1 MAEPL
6 ADVLIAGASVRALAE
21 SAAVAGYRV
30 VALDGY
36 GDLDLCVRVP
46 ALSLRRE
53 LGVAYSAARA
63 ARAAADI
70 TAPTVAYA
78 SGFENHPTALAALAR
93 GRTLWG
99 NAAAVV
105 RQVRRPAALAEALGA
120 RGFVVPDVR
129 TARVAGA
136 ASGGREWLV
145 KPLRSGGGHGIRGWR
160 PGGRIPRGMYLQER
174 IDGEPGSIVFV
185 ADGRRAVPLG
195 MSRQLVGDP
204 AFGGTGFR
212 YSGSL
217 LSGAA
222 PVFEREA
229 EIASAA
235 ARLATAVTEA
245 FGLVG
250 LNGIDFI
257 ARDGVPWPIEVNPR
271 YTASMELVE
280 RAHGVSVF
288 ALHARACAG
297 ELPGF
302 GSLLSRRLAAVWGKA
317 IVYATGNVT
326 MREIRRWWRDDRV
339 RDVPHPGERIGRGRP
354 ICTVLASARSPAECR
369 QALAAHAAEIY
380 AAATIADRS
389 VA

>member
-1 MAEPL
+1 
-6 ADVLIAGASVRALAE
+6 VLIAGASVRALAE

-36 GDLDLCVRVP
+36 ADLDLCVRVP
-46 ALSLRRE
+46 TLSLRRE

-70 TAPTVAYA
+70 AAPTVAYA
-78 SGFENHPTALAALAR
+78 AGVENHPAALAALAR

-105 RQVRRPAALAEALGA
+105 RQVRRPAVLAETLGA
-120 RGFVVPDVR
+120 RGFAVPDVR
-129 TARVAGA
+129 TTRGAA

-145 KPLRSGGGHGIRGWR
+145 KPVRSGGGHGIRGWR
-160 PGGRIPRGMYLQER
+160 PGGRLPRGRYLQER
-174 IDGEPGSIVFV
+174 IHGEPGSIVFV
-185 ADGRRAVPLG
+185 ADGRGVVPLG
-195 MSRQLVGDP
+195 MSRQLAGDP

-217 LSGAA
+217 LAGAA

-229 EIASAA
+229 ELASAA
-235 ARLATAVTEA
+235 ARLAAVVTEA

-302 GSLLSRRLAAVWGKA
+302 GSLLGRRLGAVWGKA
-317 IVYATGNVT
+317 IVYATANVT

-339 RDVPHPGERIGRGRP
+339 RDVPHPGEWIGRGRP

-380 AAATIADRS
+380 AAATIVDRS

>member
-1 MAEPL
+1 
-6 ADVLIAGASVRALAE
+6 
-21 SAAVAGYRV
+21 
-30 VALDGY
+30 
-36 GDLDLCVRVP
+36 
-46 ALSLRRE
+46 
-53 LGVAYSAARA
+53 
-63 ARAAADI
+63 
-70 TAPTVAYA
+70 
-78 SGFENHPTALAALAR
+78 
-93 GRTLWG
+93 
-99 NAAAVV
+99 V
-105 RQVRRPAALAEALGA
+105 RQVRRPAVLAETLGA
-120 RGFVVPDVR
+120 RGFAVPDVR
-129 TARVAGA
+129 TTRGA
-136 ASGGREWLV
+136 AASSEREWLV
-145 KPLRSGGGHGIRGWR
+145 KPVRSGGGHGIRGWR
-160 PGGRIPRGMYLQER
+160 PGGRLPRGRYLQER
-174 IDGEPGSIVFV
+174 IHGEPGSIVFV
-185 ADGRRAVPLG
+185 ADGRGVVPLG
-195 MSRQLVGDP
+195 MSRQLAGDP

-217 LSGAA
+217 LAGAA

-229 EIASAA
+229 ELASAA
-235 ARLATAVTEA
+235 ARLAAVVTEA

-302 GSLLSRRLAAVWGKA
+302 GSLLGRRLGAVWGKA
-317 IVYATGNVT
+317 IVYATANVT

-354 ICTVLASARSPAECR
+354 ICTVLASARGPAECR

-380 AAATIADRS
+380 AAATIVDRS